1 MVIDFIEAFTGPKQ
15 ALEIGKVGAARPACR
30 LDLRGQK
37 GLARAAKIPSVSG
50 RRDVG
55 CGLND
60 LPRIQCQTD
69 GLLGIPILF
78 SLIELAHCLNKS
90 GLLDTVGNAKGLS
103 VVNLPQR
110 YDSPR
115 LLEGATVVC

>member
-1 MVIDFIEAFTGPKQ
+1 MVIDFIEALTGPKQ

-30 LDLRGQK
+30 LNLRGQK

-60 LPRIQCQTD
+60 LSCIQRQTD

-78 SLIELAHCLNKS
+78 SLIELGHCLNKS
-90 GLLDTVGNAKGLS
+90 GLLDTVRNAKGLS

-110 YDSPR
+110 CDGPR
-115 LLEGATVVC
+115 SVKGATVVC

>member
-1 MVIDFIEAFTGPKQ
+1 MVIDFIEALTGPKQ

-30 LDLRGQK
+30 LNLRGQK

-60 LPRIQCQTD
+60 LSCIQRQTD

-78 SLIELAHCLNKS
+78 SLIELGHCLNKP
-90 GLLDTVGNAKGLS
+90 GLLDTVRNAKGLS

-110 YDSPR
+110 CDGPR
-115 LLEGATVVC
+115 SVEGATVVC